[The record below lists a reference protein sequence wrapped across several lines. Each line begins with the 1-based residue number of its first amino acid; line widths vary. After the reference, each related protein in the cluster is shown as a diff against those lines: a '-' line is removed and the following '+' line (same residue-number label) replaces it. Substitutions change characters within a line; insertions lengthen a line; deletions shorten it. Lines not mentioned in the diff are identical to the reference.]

1 MIHRL
6 KALSDHIF
14 SPTYRRKILER
25 WIGTKS
31 GDMDRKNK
39 PQNHGENEKGGKIR
53 LLKSR
58 GQHLLTNP
66 RVLDSIVRTSNIKA
80 DDTVLEIGPG
90 TGNLTLKLLEAAK
103 NVVAVEIDNRMV
115 ETLRKRA
122 AERGFDDRL
131 KVRVFVMAGLCT
143 CSV

>member
-1 MIHRL
+1 
-6 KALSDHIF
+6 
-14 SPTYRRKILER
+14 
-25 WIGTKS
+25 
-31 GDMDRKNK
+31 MDRKDK
-39 PQNHGENEKGGKIR
+39 PQNHGESEEGGKIR

-115 ETLRKRA
+115 ESLRKRA
-122 AERGFDDRL
+122 AERGFEGRL
-131 KVRVFVMAGLCT
+131 KVRASMMACLCN
-143 CSV
+143 CSVR